1 MKRVLYIGLNGYA
14 GSGKDTVA
22 KMLSHILNYSFSDKE
37 SAWDSFKRNFNP
49 EETATFPPDKM
60 YNKCMCIAFADQLKE
75 LCANMFQVNVEYFY
89 TSKANSWICINK
101 GFEFTKEKPDPKHI
115 ITAEDYYVNT
125 SMYQESDDKFY
136 MSLREI
142 LVYVGTYVLQNSIS
156 KRIFTNVVEKKINQ
170 RTNLEYAICTD
181 VRFLHEFDFI
191 RTHQGVMINIV
202 RDGITQLNNVAEH
215 DLDDEENFDFT
226 IENNSDYESLFY
238 QVWDMI
244 NENVRFKNITIN
256 LYSHDC
262 SDNFMVLEETP
273 VNDIY
278 RNHGYIWYLVS
289 EYGASRVAHDNGH
302 IVFIDPSG
310 GPMIEVGTLLNQ
322 YSDISN
328 ILNEYHKVKKI
339 WFDTITGRPMIETE
353 KP

>member
-49 EETATFPPDKM
+49 EETAT
-60 YNKCMCIAFADQLKE
+60 

-125 SMYQESDDKFY
+125 SMYQESNDKFY

-273 VNDIY
+273 VKDTYI
-278 RNHGYIWYLVS
+278 NHGYIWYLVS
-289 EYGASRVAHDNGH
+289 EYGASRVAHDNGQ
-302 IVFIDPSG
+302 IIFIDPSG

>member
-37 SAWDSFKRNFNP
+37 SAWKSFKRYFNP
-49 EETATFPPDKM
+49 EETATFPADKM

-89 TSKANSWICINK
+89 TSKSNSWICINK

-115 ITAEDYYVNT
+115 ITAQDYYVNT
-125 SMYQESDDKFY
+125 SMYQESNEKFY

-156 KRIFTNVVEKKINQ
+156 KRIFINVVEKKISQ
-170 RTNLEYAICTD
+170 IANLEYVICTD
-181 VRFLHEFDFI
+181 VRFIHEFDYI
-191 RTHQGVMINIV
+191 RTHQGIMINIIRNGV
-202 RDGITQLNNVAEH
+202 DQLDNVAEH
-215 DLDDEENFDFT
+215 DLDGEENFDYT
-226 IENNSDYESLFY
+226 IDNNSDYESLFY

-256 LYSHDC
+256 LCSHDC
-262 SDNFMVLEETP
+262 SDNFMVLDDLPSNEHF
-273 VNDIY
+273 NK
-278 RNHGYIWYLVS
+278 HGYIWYLVS
-289 EYGASRVAHDNGH
+289 EYGASRVAHDNGQ

-310 GPMIEVGTLLNQ
+310 GPMIEVGTLLNK

-353 KP
+353 KS

>member
-1 MKRVLYIGLNGYA
+1 
-14 GSGKDTVA
+14 
-22 KMLSHILNYSFSDKE
+22 
-37 SAWDSFKRNFNP
+37 
-49 EETATFPPDKM
+49 
-60 YNKCMCIAFADQLKE
+60 
-75 LCANMFQVNVEYFY
+75 
-89 TSKANSWICINK
+89 
-101 GFEFTKEKPDPKHI
+101 
-115 ITAEDYYVNT
+115 
-125 SMYQESDDKFY
+125 

-191 RTHQGVMINIV
+191 RKHQGVMINIV

-273 VNDIY
+273 VNDTY

-289 EYGASRVAHDNGH
+289 EYGASRVAHDNGQ